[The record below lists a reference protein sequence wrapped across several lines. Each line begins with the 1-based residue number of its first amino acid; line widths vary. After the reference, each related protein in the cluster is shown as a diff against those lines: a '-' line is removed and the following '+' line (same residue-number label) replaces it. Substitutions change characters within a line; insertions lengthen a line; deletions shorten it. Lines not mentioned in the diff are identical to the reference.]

1 MKSKNKYNFNYLTD
15 VESIFKK
22 RKFIISALN
31 LAFLAF
37 FLNRKIKYNKH
48 YILWPD
54 GLFGKIYLKTNKLP
68 GFKLLSE
75 LKIPSNIKNI
85 TVMGNLDIKELK
97 YLKTIFKKNIKH
109 IRLVNG
115 PINKIVRN
123 LSMKFN
129 NNDLILI
136 TLPTPKQEQLSNYL
150 SKKIL
155 YHKIICI
162 GGGLAMASGK
172 LPKTPKL
179 ISDMGLE
186 WLWRLRSD
194 TFRRL
199 YRLFYTF
206 IIYVVKGIVLK
217 KINFKFKKI

>member
-1 MKSKNKYNFNYLTD
+1 MKSKNKYNFKFLTNTD
-15 VESIFKK
+15 LVFKK
-22 RKFIISALN
+22 KKFIISALN

-37 FLNRKIKYNKH
+37 FLDKKIKYNKH

-54 GLFGKIYLKTNKLP
+54 GLFGKIYLKTNKIP

-75 LKIPSNIKNI
+75 LRIPNDIKNI

-97 YLKTIFKKNIKH
+97 YLKTVFKKKIKH
-109 IRLVNG
+109 VRLVNG
-115 PINKIVRN
+115 SINKIIEN

-136 TLPTPKQEQLSNYL
+136 TLPTPKQEQLSYYL

-172 LPKTPKL
+172 LQKTPSL
-179 ISDMGLE
+179 ISNMGLE

-194 TFRRL
+194 TLRRL

-206 IIYVVKGIVLK
+206 YIYIFKGIILK
-217 KINFKFKKI
+217 KLNVKFKKI